1 MKEMGL
7 LINDGAKDPFRDM
20 NAMRM
25 LFSPT
30 PKSRLKERRAAI
42 RERRKREKE
51 EEEEEEEEERAGR
64 RTAAAAKPKK
74 PVDAWPSELVFFLR
88 YARTEGRGRGKCCA
102 VPKTDV
108 ASHPISISSS
118 QLTTPS
124 RRVTGLLKG
133 LCSSPDLEFP

>member
-1 MKEMGL
+1 MNLDELANSFVEMGL

-42 RERRKREKE
+42 RERRKREE
-51 EEEEEEEEERAGR
+51 EEEQEEERAGR

-88 YARTEGRGRGKCCA
+88 
-102 VPKTDV
+102 
-108 ASHPISISSS
+108 
-118 QLTTPS
+118 
-124 RRVTGLLKG
+124 VTGLLKG
-133 LCSSPDLEFP
+133 LCSSLDLEFP